1 MNAKSPLQALPFIG
15 FGRFVVTD
23 SIALMG
29 FTIFHRRDLAKARR
43 ALTRTR
49 SELGYPGTMR
59 FDGATVFGE
68 GAPAVPDD
76 KRRALDRLVDTLNTI
91 PGMIRYTFLPLANY
105 PDPLDGSE
113 AGLRA
118 RAAIS
123 GVLTQAVFAVPDGGT
138 HGPQAHECE
147 VVSVDAAD
155 RESYAQGVL
164 LDLADLLATAA
175 AHREVDGDGSWLAP
189 ALLRIRYWSN
199 QEIRARLEA
208 KPEAQTA

>member
-1 MNAKSPLQALPFIG
+1 MNSKPPLQALPFVG
-15 FGRFVVTD
+15 FGRFVVLD
-23 SIALMG
+23 SHALMG
-29 FTIFHRRDLAKARR
+29 FTIFHRRELAKARR
-43 ALTRTR
+43 ALTRVR
-49 SELGYPGTMR
+49 SEIGYPGTMR

-68 GAPAVPDD
+68 GESAVPED

-91 PGMIRYTFLPLANY
+91 PGMIRYTFLPLAGY
-105 PDPLDGSE
+105 PDPLDDSE
-113 AGLRA
+113 AGIRA
-118 RAAIS
+118 KATIS
-123 GVLTQAVFAVPDGGT
+123 GVLTQAAFAVPEGGM

-164 LDLADLLATAA
+164 LDLADLLAVAA
-175 AHREVDGDGSWLAP
+175 AHREAAGDSSWLAP
-189 ALLRIRYWSN
+189 ALMRIRYWSN